1 MSTDLMIPEDE
12 KKREISPEIWGML
25 NAIVKTTSAGS
36 SNRLAM
42 DAKKVLFAYENGLNL
57 NLAFNGGLYV
67 TPNGRMEV
75 EGIVIR
81 SKLEVTKGYHLK
93 IDRQDNTGCELS
105 LWRIADE
112 TWPVKLYDDKAKN
125 GDWVLYGQASFT
137 EDDAQLAGLLTS
149 NKDTYKKY
157 PSDMYLNRA
166 TSRIYKRYLSS
177 LFNGA
182 PVYVRGE
189 VQGLDFDDSIEGE
202 FSVEDEP
209 EMTLNDLKEKYGFTV
224 KQILEAN
231 NGSIPANSAE
241 VKAVYEKLNGGE
253 SND

>member
-1 MSTDLMIPEDE
+1 MSNELVVQEQE
-12 KKREISPEIWGML
+12 REITPEIWAML
-25 NAIVKTTSAGS
+25 NSIVASTSQS
-36 SNRLAM
+36 TMRREM
-42 DAKKVLFAYENGLNL
+42 DAKKLLFAYENNLNL

-81 SKLEVTKGYHLK
+81 SKIETTKDYHLK

-112 TWPVKLYDDKAKN
+112 TWPVVLYDKDAKN
-125 GDWVLYGQASFT
+125 GDWVLYGQVSFT
-137 EDDAQLAGLLTS
+137 ENDAKLAGLIGG

-166 TSRIYKRYLSS
+166 TSRLYKRYLSS
-177 LFNGA
+177 LFNGV

-189 VQGLDFDDSIEGE
+189 IQGTDFNNGDFIEGE
-202 FSVEDEP
+202 IVQ
-209 EMTLNDLKEKYGFTV
+209 MTLADLQTKYSIEDILSANDGKIPSTEKE
-224 KQILEAN
+224 IL
-231 NGSIPANSAE
+231 
-241 VKAVYEKLNGGE
+241 AVDRKLGGE
-253 SND
+253 SDD